1 MIEALIALGSIL
13 FVIILVSF
21 LFSGVL
27 GAFGIRVSMPKAFLI
42 LLTFGA
48 VLILAFLLLNLVLAM
63 FGLAIAA

>member
-1 MIEALIALGSIL
+1 MIETLIALGSIL

-27 GAFGIRVSMPKAFLI
+27 GAFGIRVSMAKAFLI

-63 FGLAIAA
+63 FGLAMIT

>member
-1 MIEALIALGSIL
+1 MIETLIALGSIL

-27 GAFGIRVSMPKAFLI
+27 GAFGIRVGMAKAFLI